1 MHESLKS
8 KWFRLKFN
16 LFPAYRRTG
25 GRITYISRDLQEV
38 RIKLPLNWK
47 TRNYSGTLFGG
58 SIYAAVDPVI
68 PMIFVKNLGKP
79 YTVWLKDASIDYIR
93 QGRTTLHGT
102 FKVSEQQL
110 EEVRADCHSGNAVYK
125 EYTSHLVDES
135 ETVCAEII
143 QTIYFKL
150 NT

>member
-16 LFPAYRRTG
+16 LVPPYWRTG
-25 GRITYISRDLQEV
+25 GRITYISSDLHEV

-68 PMIFVKNLGKP
+68 PMIFMKNLGKD
-79 YTVWLKDASIDYIR
+79 YTVWLKDAAIDYIR
-93 QGRTTLHGT
+93 QGRTSLHGT
-102 FKVSEQQL
+102 FKVSDSQL
-110 EEVRADCHSGNAVYK
+110 DDLRAECSSGNAIYK
-125 EYTSHLVDES
+125 EYTSRLVDES
-135 ETVCAEII
+135 GTVCAEIV
-143 QTIYFKL
+143 QPIYFKL
-150 NT
+150 NP